1 MNVETPALVVDL
13 DRLCRNI
20 DAMSRAVASRGL
32 RLRPHAKTHKCIEIA
47 EMQRDAGAD
56 GLTVATLSEAEV
68 FAAAGFTDL
77 LLAYPVFPSGDKAR
91 RLQRLLDLTNLYVG
105 VDNLAGAEVV
115 ARAAQGRAVHVVL
128 EVDCGQHRTGVDPS
142 DVARLAQGCDALGLQ
157 VAGVFTHGGHS
168 YADPDAP
175 SRAAEDEGRAL
186 VRAHAELQAVGFAA
200 SIVSAG
206 STPTTGSDRPPQVTE
221 ERPGS
226 YVFYDR
232 QQLALGAC
240 RRDQIAL
247 CVAATVVST
256 GPDRFV
262 VDAGSK
268 ALGMDRPNW
277 MLGHGAIPARE
288 GAPVSRLSEHH
299 GVVETTFDPPA
310 VGEVVLVTPNHVCNV
325 VNLFDE
331 YLVTQGGEVVDRW
344 RVAARG
350 RNV

>member
-1 MNVETPALVVDL
+1 MVDL
-13 DRLCRNI
+13 DRLRANI
-20 DAMSRAVASRGL
+20 DRMSRTVASRGL
-32 RLRPHAKTHKCIEIA
+32 LLRPHAKTHKCLEIA
-47 EMQRDAGAD
+47 AMQREAGAD

-77 LLAYPVFPSGDKAR
+77 FLAYPVFPSGAKAE
-91 RLQRLLDLTNLYVG
+91 RLRRLLDTTDLYVG
-105 VDNLAGAEVV
+105 VDNLAGAE
-115 ARAAQGRAVHVVL
+115 AISRAAQGRAVHVVL
-128 EVDCGQHRTGVDPS
+128 EVDSGQHRTGVHPAD
-142 DVARLAQGCDALGLQ
+142 AGRLAERCDDLGLQ

-175 SRAAEDEGRAL
+175 PRASEDEGAAL
-186 VRAHAELQAVGFAA
+186 ARAHSELLCAGFAA

-206 STPTTGSDRPPQVTE
+206 STPTTGAERPTQVTE

-226 YVFYDR
+226 YVFNDR
-232 QQLALGAC
+232 QQVALGAC

-247 CVAATVVST
+247 AVAATVVST

-268 ALGMDRPNW
+268 ALGTDRPHW
-277 MLGHGAIPARE
+277 MLGHGALPERE
-288 GAPVSRLSEHH
+288 GAPVMRLSEHH
-299 GVVETTFDPPA
+299 GVVETTFAPPS
-310 VGEVVLVTPNHVCNV
+310 VGEVVLVTPNHVCNA

-331 YLVTQGGEVVDRW
+331 YVVTEGGEVVDRW